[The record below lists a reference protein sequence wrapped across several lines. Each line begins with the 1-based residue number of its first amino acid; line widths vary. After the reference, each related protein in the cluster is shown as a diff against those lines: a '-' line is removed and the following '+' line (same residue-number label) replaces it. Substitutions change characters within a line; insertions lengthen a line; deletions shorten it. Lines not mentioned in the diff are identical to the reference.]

1 MSYLRQ
7 DQNANLFNNRLILVV
22 DDDPSSLEIVRMLL
36 GMRNGRVITAVNGKK
51 ALEVLEEHTPSFIIC
66 DISMPVMDGWD
77 FLKSVRA
84 DENLA
89 EIPVIALTAH
99 AMRGDRERVL
109 DAGFSGY
116 MTKPIIPRV
125 FAVEIKEIVEK
136 IPAIRVRISG

>member
-7 DQNANLFNNRLILVV
+7 DYNANLFNNSLILIV
-22 DDDPSSLEIVRMLL
+22 DDDPSSLDIVRTLL
-36 GMRNGRVITAVNGKK
+36 EMRNGRTLTAVNGKR
-51 ALEVLEEHTPSFIIC
+51 ALDVLENHTPAFIVC

-84 DENLA
+84 DEKLA

-99 AMRGDRERVL
+99 ALRGDRERVL
-109 DAGFSGY
+109 EAGFSGY

-125 FAVEIKEIVEK
+125 FAVEIKDLVEK
-136 IPAIRVRISG
+136 TPAIRVRISS